1 MKKRFIYDEFQRI
14 AAEIVGRNRKAQKYY
29 VMQMCE
35 QLGKID
41 YKKPFVMWCSHKRV
55 LAYQTGMLQTSTTD
69 FAMTNPKT
77 GAYYLFRNNADCAD
91 KVVL

>member
-1 MKKRFIYDEFQRI
+1 MKKQFIYDEFQRI
-14 AAEIVGRNRKAQKYY
+14 AKEIVGENRKAQKYY

-35 QLGKID
+35 MLGKVD
-41 YKKPFVMWCSHKRV
+41 YKKPFVLWCSRKRV
-55 LAYQTGMLQTSTTD
+55 LAYQTGMQQTSTSEI
-69 FAMTNPKT
+69 AMCNNQT